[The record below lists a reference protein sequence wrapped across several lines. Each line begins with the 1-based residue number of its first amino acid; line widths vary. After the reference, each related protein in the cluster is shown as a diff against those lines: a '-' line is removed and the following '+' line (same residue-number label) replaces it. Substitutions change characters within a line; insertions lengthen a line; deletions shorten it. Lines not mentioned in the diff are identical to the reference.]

1 MKAPHL
7 LLIRFSALGD
17 VAITLPVI
25 RCLYKTYPNLK
36 ITFVSRPNFAPLF
49 QEFENFN
56 FFPPDFEGR
65 HKGIL
70 GIWAL
75 FQELKTV
82 PFTSVADLHSVL
94 RTHLLGFFFSVY
106 GYKFRTIDKGR
117 SEKKALTRDKNKKF
131 QPLTPTVY
139 RYADVFRKLG
149 FPISFEHHE
158 FPEKRELHE
167 RLLPLYQTNDKK
179 WIGIAPFAAHSG
191 KMYPLDLMQQ
201 VINFLQKDHLI
212 FLFGAG
218 ETEKHRLEVWENAYK
233 NVYSTPGKINL
244 KDQLNL
250 MAYLDLMISMDSA
263 NAHLAANTGIKVLT
277 LWGMTHPFCGFS
289 PFQQSLDNAI
299 TLDRKKYP
307 LIPTSVYGNKI
318 PQDYENAF
326 RSLDP
331 KTVIEKTLEILKTV
345 SL

>member
-17 VAITLPVI
+17 VAMTLPVI

-36 ITFVSRPNFAPLF
+36 ITFVSRPIFAPLF
-49 QEFENFN
+49 QEFEEFN
-56 FFPPDFEGR
+56 FFPTDFEGR
-65 HKGIL
+65 HKGIN

-75 FQELKTV
+75 FQELRTI
-82 PFTSVADLHSVL
+82 PFTAVADLHSVL
-94 RTHLLGFFFSVY
+94 RTYFLGFFFSVC
-106 GYKFRTIDKGR
+106 GYKFKTIDKGR
-117 SEKKALTRDKNKKF
+117 SEKKALTRGKNKKF

-149 FPISFEHHE
+149 FPISFELHD
-158 FPEKRELHE
+158 FPEKRELPQSILH
-167 RLLPLYQTNDKK
+167 LYQTDEKK
-179 WIGIAPFAAHSG
+179 WIGIAPFAGHIG

-212 FLFGAG
+212 FLFGDG
-218 ETEKHRLEVWENAYK
+218 LKEKQRLEVWEKAYK
-233 NVYSTPGKINL
+233 NVFSTPGKINFE
-244 KDQLNL
+244 DQLNL
-250 MAYLDLMISMDSA
+250 IAYLDLMISMDSA

-289 PFQQSLDNAI
+289 PFQQSLDHAL
-299 TLDRKKYP
+299 TLDRNQYP
-307 LIPTSVYGNKI
+307 LVPTSVYGNKI
-318 PQDYENAF
+318 PSEYVNAF

-331 KTVIEKTLEILKTV
+331 KTVIEKTLEMLKK
-345 SL
+345 